1 MNLLFQAEVLK
12 LVKLDVEGLER
23 EARGEVKRV

>member
-1 MNLLFQAEVLK
+1 MLFQAEVFK
-12 LVKLDVEGLER
+12 LVKLDVEGQER